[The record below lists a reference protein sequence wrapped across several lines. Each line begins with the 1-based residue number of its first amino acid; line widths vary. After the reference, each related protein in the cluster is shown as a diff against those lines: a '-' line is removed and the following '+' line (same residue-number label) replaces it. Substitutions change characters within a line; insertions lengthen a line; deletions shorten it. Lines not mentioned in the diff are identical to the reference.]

1 MRQRFVFGEALSAR
15 SRFVGET
22 FFGDGFGDCFGDLE
36 RRRGDLGDF
45 DRRRAGECDLGDFGC
60 CWAVV
65 SAKATAG
72 AGDGGQICSSG
83 SRGGDGARAGCE
95 VVATTP
101 RSTTIV
107 AAAGA
112 ARGVLTFIVGARLTE
127 VVVVARGVAAFDT
140 GGARVR
146 EERSRA
152 ALAAVATFRRTAPV
166 LALAAAAGGLLL
178 RGVVAAIDGFLRL
191 PSSIARQPAY
201 VGSASSDHC
210 SRIR

>member
-1 MRQRFVFGEALSAR
+1 MSDIETAIFAVRQRFVFGDALSAR

-22 FFGDGFGDCFGDLE
+22 FFGDGFGDCCFGDLE
-36 RRRGDLGDF
+36 RLRRGDLGDF

-60 CWAVV
+60 CCVVV

-166 LALAAAAGGLLL
+166 LALAAAAGGLTP
-178 RGVVAAIDGFLRL
+178 GF
-191 PSSIARQPAY
+191 P
-201 VGSASSDHC
+201 
-210 SRIR
+210 